1 MIKFRMS
8 RDCLYVGMD
17 EMSKKLS
24 KYILKSLDVL
34 VKVF

>member
-17 EMSKKLS
+17 EMSKKVAVI
-24 KYILKSLDVL
+24 YIKIP
-34 VKVF
+34 

>member
-17 EMSKKLS
+17 EMSKNVGEI
-24 KYILKSLDVL
+24 YIKIP
-34 VKVF
+34 